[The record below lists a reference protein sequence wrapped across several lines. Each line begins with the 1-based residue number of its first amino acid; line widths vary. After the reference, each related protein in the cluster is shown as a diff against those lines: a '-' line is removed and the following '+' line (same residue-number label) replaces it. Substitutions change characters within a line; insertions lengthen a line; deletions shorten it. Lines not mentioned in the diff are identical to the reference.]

1 MCCEL
6 VYTHTGRPRAGNVGL
21 NEDTDVRG
29 CSRSERKKKGVKEKK
44 SRRTCQPQQ
53 TINRHFNQR
62 VRTGVWRGR
71 VRGVP
76 QPYLPPRP
84 TAQHKQTTGRLASSG
99 WCQHSFSF
107 SPLSLHH
114 RTVDWEV
121 KGHAGGHGVGD
132 LYRAQARCLT
142 DKGGSG
148 CPSIPLAELQTRM
161 MGPDRRLFRNLCFCL
176 RMPERSG
183 GSVGGGS
190 PLSPHPL
197 LSRNIF
203 VCSAKTTRVNKG
215 WPCH

>member
-1 MCCEL
+1 MAVQPKLNEYNKIGVYPWCFFFLENTQKHRLPFTSGNCSSFVESGSTEKKDSKRIHKVSIQWWDKEKCCEL

-29 CSRSERKKKGVKEKK
+29 CSRSERKKKRVKEKKKKK

-53 TINRHFNQR
+53 TINRHFDQR

-99 WCQHSFSF
+99 WCQQTFSF

-121 KGHAGGHGVGD
+121 KGHGGGHRVGD
-132 LYRAQARCLT
+132 LYRAQVRCLT
-142 DKGGSG
+142 
-148 CPSIPLAELQTRM
+148 E
-161 MGPDRRLFRNLCFCL
+161 N
-176 RMPERSG
+176 
-183 GSVGGGS
+183 
-190 PLSPHPL
+190 
-197 LSRNIF
+197 
-203 VCSAKTTRVNKG
+203 
-215 WPCH
+215 